1 MIRAV
6 VDTNVLVSGLI
17 SASGYPREI
26 ERRWRKGEFALVTSP
41 EIIDEVS
48 RVLHSPRIHVKYQ
61 LTDSDIQA
69 FILALLYH
77 GECVAGRLVLVG
89 VAPDPGDDKIVACAV
104 EGKAGFIVT
113 GDKGLRQLG
122 EYDGIRIVNAQ
133 EFTGIL
139 DKSKPGK

>member
-41 EIIDEVS
+41 EIIEEVS
-48 RVLHSPRIHVKYQ
+48 RVLHSPRIQPKYQ
-61 LTDSDIQA
+61 LADSDIQA
-69 FILALLYH
+69 FVLALLYH
-77 GECVAGRLVLVG
+77 GECVAGRVVLEG

-113 GDKGLRQLG
+113 GDKGLRRLG
-122 EYDGIRIVNAQ
+122 EYDGIATINAE
-133 EFTGIL
+133 EFMKVL
-139 DKSKPGK
+139 DRSST